1 MLKKLALM
9 SAVSL
14 FAMGTAFAQSPTT
27 PPTTSSPP
35 AASDTKSDMKP
46 SEPKSDMKA
55 SEMKSDMKA
64 GNAQF
69 VAAQKPD
76 QWLAAKFKG
85 TDVVGPDDQKV
96 GDISDILF
104 DKNGTK
110 IDAYIVSVGGFLGM
124 GSKHVA
130 LAPSA
135 FQSIPADPNS
145 ATSSPKLKISMTK
158 DQLKDAPNFE
168 PYKEPSRATTGTGGG
183 APKPG
188 GMSK

>member
-1 MLKKLALM
+1 MLKKFALM

-14 FAMGTAFAQSPTT
+14 FAMGTALAQAPTT
-27 PPTTSSPP
+27 PPATSSPP
-35 AASDTKSDMKP
+35 AA

-55 SEMKSDMKA
+55 SETKSDMKP
-64 GNAQF
+64 GGAQS
-69 VAAQKPD
+69 VSAQKPD
-76 QWLAAKFKG
+76 QWMASKFKG
-85 TDVVGPDDQKV
+85 TDVMGPDDQKV

-104 DKNGTK
+104 DKDGTK
-110 IDAYIVSVGGFLGM
+110 IEAFIVSVGGFLGM
-124 GSKHVA
+124 GSKEIA

-135 FQSIPADPNS
+135 FQSVPADPNS

-168 PYKEPSRATTGTGGG
+168 PYKEPSRTTTGTGGG

>member
-14 FAMGTAFAQSPTT
+14 FAMGTALAQAPAT
-27 PPTTSSPP
+27 PPASSPP
-35 AASDTKSDMKP
+35 AASET
-46 SEPKSDMKA
+46 
-55 SEMKSDMKA
+55 KSDMKA
-64 GNAQF
+64 GDAQF

-76 QWLAAKFKG
+76 QWVASKFKG
-85 TDVVGPDDQKV
+85 TDVLGPDNQKV
-96 GDISDILF
+96 GDVSDILF

-124 GSKHVA
+124 GAKDVA

-135 FQSIPADPNS
+135 FQTVPGDPNS
-145 ATSSPKLKISMTK
+145 TTNSSPKFKISMTK
-158 DQLKDAPNFE
+158 DQLKNAPNFE
-168 PYKEPSRATTGTGGG
+168 RYKEPNRATTGTGGG
-183 APKPG
+183 APRPG

>member
-14 FAMGTAFAQSPTT
+14 FAMGTALAQSPNE
-27 PPTTSSPP
+27 PATSSPP
-35 AASDTKSDMKP
+35 AASET
-46 SEPKSDMKA
+46 
-55 SEMKSDMKA
+55 KSDMKA
-64 GNAQF
+64 GGAQF

-76 QWLAAKFKG
+76 QWVASKFKG

-96 GDISDILF
+96 GDVSDILF

-110 IDAYIVSVGGFLGM
+110 IEAYVVSVGGFLGM
-124 GSKHVA
+124 GSKNVA

-135 FQSIPADPNS
+135 FQSVPADPS
-145 ATSSPKLKISMTK
+145 SPTSSPKLKISMTK

-183 APKPG
+183 APRPG
-188 GMSK
+188 GMGGPGGMGK

>member
-14 FAMGTAFAQSPTT
+14 FAVGTALAQSPTT

-35 AASDTKSDMKP
+35 AASETKSDMKA

-55 SEMKSDMKA
+55 SDMKA
-64 GNAQF
+64 GGAQF

-76 QWLAAKFKG
+76 QWIASKFKG

-104 DKNGTK
+104 DKDGTK
-110 IDAYIVSVGGFLGM
+110 IEAYLVSVGGFLGL

-135 FQSIPADPNS
+135 FQSIPADPS
-145 ATSSPKLKISMTK
+145 SPTSSPKLKISMTK

-168 PYKEPSRATTGTGGG
+168 PYKEPSRTTTGTGGG
-183 APKPG
+183 APRPG
-188 GMSK
+188 GMGGPKQ